1 MRVSGD
7 RSGYR
12 RGRNGF
18 VRQLRAM
25 SARSVALVSA
35 LVAGIAVANAG
46 SIKAAEGATIANPPQ
61 LKMTVEHLQK
71 HYQATQSFSA
81 KFVETITR
89 VGAPPQERQGTV
101 YYRKPGRIRF
111 DFTSPQ
117 PETLVSDGT
126 TFYDYDPGLNQVM
139 ETPLSNVLKTRSAAA
154 FLMGAGN
161 LEREFDAAPGP
172 PSEDNLQTIHLTP
185 RGGGDQIVLGMDPS
199 NFNIVTLQ
207 LNDAL
212 GNVTSFHFDDIRF
225 NVPLEETL
233 FAFKVPAGADIVSP
247 SGTQ

>member
-1 MRVSGD
+1 MSSGKI
-7 RSGYR
+7 SQVKGLLLTV
-12 RGRNGF
+12 GLVTGF
-18 VRQLRAM
+18 ALA
-25 SARSVALVSA
+25 ALVNP
-35 LVAGIAVANAG
+35 LVVMEVRA
-46 SIKAAEGATIANPPQ
+46 ATIANPPQ
-61 LKMTVEHLQK
+61 LKVLVEHLQK

-81 KFVETITR
+81 KFTETITR

-126 TFYDYDPGLNQVM
+126 TFYDYDSGLNQVM
-139 ETPLSNVLKTRSAAA
+139 ETPLKNVLKTRSAAA
-154 FLMGAGN
+154 FLMGAGD

-172 PSEDNLQTIHLTP
+172 ASADNLQTVQLTP
-185 RGGGDQIVLGMDPS
+185 KGGGDRIDLGMDQA

-212 GNVTSFHFDDIRF
+212 GNVTLFHFDDIRI
-225 NVPLEETL
+225 NVPLEEAL

-247 SGTQ
+247 SGPQ

>member
-1 MRVSGD
+1 MQG
-7 RSGYR
+7 
-12 RGRNGF
+12 
-18 VRQLRAM
+18 LA
-25 SARSVALVSA
+25 VAF
-35 LVAGIAVANAG
+35 VAGLAVAGAG
-46 SIKAAEGATIANPPQ
+46 PTTRAQAATIANPPQ

-81 KFVETITR
+81 EFVETIAR

-154 FLMGAGN
+154 FLMGAGD
-161 LEREFDAAPGP
+161 LEREFDALPGP
-172 PSEDNLQTIHLTP
+172 PSADNLPTIRLTP
-185 RGGGDQIVLGMDPS
+185 KGGGDRIELGMDPA
-199 NFNIVTLQ
+199 NFNIVMLR

-212 GNVTSFHFDDIRF
+212 GNVTLFHFDDIRV
-225 NVPLEETL
+225 NVPLEESL
-233 FAFKVPAGADIVSP
+233 FAFKAPAGADIVSP